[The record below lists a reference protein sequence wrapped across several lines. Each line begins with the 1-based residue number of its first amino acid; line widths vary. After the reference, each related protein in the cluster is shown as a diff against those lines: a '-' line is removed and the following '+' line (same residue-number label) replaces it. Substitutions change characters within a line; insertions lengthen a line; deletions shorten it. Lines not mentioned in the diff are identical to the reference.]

1 MNFKNTKPAYLLAS
15 IAFSLGFN
23 TLAFAEDRI
32 PVVASF
38 SILGDIVSE
47 IGREHIDLTTLVK
60 INGDTHVYSPT
71 PKDALAVRNAKLL
84 VVNGLNFEGW
94 MPRLLESAHFNGT
107 TIVASN
113 GIDVIKIGDDHD
125 EHDADHHE
133 DEEHAG
139 EHHHHGGIDPHSWSS
154 IVNVKIYV
162 KNIAAGLSK
171 IDPENSKDYQDN
183 AQVYLQKLE
192 KLEVKLHAQLDVIPL
207 SDRVVITPHNAFRY
221 FGRDFKMEFMAPQG
235 TSTESEASAS
245 DVAAIIKQIKEH
257 NVSAVFIENIADNRI
272 VQQISRETKAKIGGV
287 LYTGSLSEKQGPA
300 PTYLKMMEYNVNT
313 IASALTK

>member
-1 MNFKNTKPAYLLAS
+1 
-15 IAFSLGFN
+15 
-23 TLAFAEDRI
+23 
-32 PVVASF
+32 
-38 SILGDIVSE
+38 
-47 IGREHIDLTTLVK
+47 
-60 INGDTHVYSPT
+60 
-71 PKDALAVRNAKLL
+71 
-84 VVNGLNFEGW
+84 
-94 MPRLLESAHFNGT
+94 
-107 TIVASN
+107 
-113 GIDVIKIGDDHD
+113 VIKIGDDHD
-125 EHDADHHE
+125 EHDADHHEADHHE